1 VNRRLMELIREGWM
15 LPEYAEDI
23 RSDAL
28 GIPIAP
34 PGKR

>member
-1 VNRRLMELIREGWM
+1 LIREGWM
-15 LPEYAEDI
+15 LPEYAQDV

-28 GIPIAP
+28 GIPITP